1 MSSKEVDERVVE
13 MRFDNAQFEKNV
25 QTSMSTLDKL
35 KAKLNFNGVSKG
47 LEDVGNATKKL
58 EFSGVTSGIEAVQA
72 KLSAMEVIGVTALAN
87 ITNSA
92 VNAGKRIA
100 SAITIDPVRDGF
112 NEYETQ
118 MNAVQTILA
127 NTQKEGTNVKQVNAA
142 LDQLNTYADK
152 TIYNFTEMTRNIGT
166 FTAAGVKLDT
176 SVSAIQGI
184 ANLAAV
190 SGSTS
195 QQASTAMYQLSQ
207 ALASGTVKLMDWNSV
222 VNAGMGG
229 QVFQDALIRTSE
241 KLGTGA
247 QAYIDAAGSF
257 RESLSKGW
265 LTTDVLTETLDMF
278 STAADTE
285 EEYAAAIQKFVDEG
299 YSEEQAID
307 MANMAKTAGEAATKV
322 KTFTQLIGTLKE
334 ALGSGWTTTWRLII
348 GDFEEAKEL
357 WTDVSDVLS
366 KLINNASEARNKLV
380 EGVMSFNPF
389 TNMLNKLENSDVGKT
404 VKQINNLTNS
414 LEYYQKV
421 VTDVWRGDYKN
432 SDTGRYEL
440 LDETGYNHQVIQD
453 LVNKGY
459 EYELTVE
466 DVQEAEAK
474 FADSLGDSTEEIQNE
489 SKQLSKL
496 SDEQLRHAGLTN
508 DEISMYRDLEKQSEK
523 TGKSIEELI
532 SDMSA
537 KDGRTLLWD
546 GLGNIGETLII
557 TFTAIKDA
565 FSEIF
570 PAPSVAKIYGVIDGF
585 NALTEKMKEFSST
598 HAYDV
603 EQTFKGLF
611 AVIDIVRM
619 VLSSGLTVAFK
630 ALKGILSAFD
640 IDIIEFTGYI
650 GEALV
655 NLRNWLKNN
664 DYIER
669 SFKKVGEGLKVVID
683 GFKKLIDL
691 LKESPRIQKF
701 VDIIKDI
708 DLKEAGGFVV
718 EGLKKGLSSGLTI
731 IPDMLKDIG
740 LKLLSAFEKVLRIAS
755 PSKEMEADGEFV
767 VAGLVK
773 GIENTASTVWDAI
786 KDIGTKIITKF
797 KEIKVG
803 EALTKVISVGA
814 GVGMLAITKNLVDTF
829 KNITAP
835 MASVG
840 EFIETLDKSV
850 KKTAKAIGKNLKA
863 SAFEKKTEGV
873 RNLAL
878 ALLALSAAVFIMS
891 KIDTKKLWSTVGA
904 IGVLAVI
911 LVGLAVAIS
920 KLTDSA
926 VELDGN
932 SKTLKL
938 SGLKTTLI
946 SIGVA
951 LALMAATVKIMGSL
965 NPDAYMQGLL
975 GLVALMGVMMLLI
988 VSMSLLVSDNNSKS
1002 IQQAGKAMK
1011 KIATA
1016 MILMVAGIAI
1026 LGNMKPEKYAQ
1037 GLDGF
1042 NTITAALLATIIGL
1056 VALTYIATDK
1066 DISQVGNLMLKI
1078 SASMLLM
1085 AVMLKMLKSI
1095 EPAEMIK
1102 GALIVGAA
1110 IGLVAVL
1117 VALSHLGK
1125 KNGKDISQVGNLMLK
1140 ISASMLLMA
1149 VMLKMLK
1156 SVDYAEI
1163 GKGAL
1168 ILAGV
1173 AVLIAGLVALTHK
1186 ASDKQ
1191 IKGIGKMLLAVS
1203 LCFAVMAG
1211 VCLVLGLLPVDKI
1224 VQGLAAV
1231 AAFTILIEG
1240 LIAVAAIAGKVDE
1253 NASKTLMSAAIAIG
1267 VMAAAVAILSILKPE
1282 KIIVATAC
1290 MSVLVGL
1297 FALVEFCASK
1307 VQGAMGSLIAM
1318 AVVIGLLGGLLI
1330 AISCL
1335 PVEKT
1340 MVATAELAI
1349 LMAVMA
1355 GVMFLVSKVPVS
1367 AAITGAAGL
1376 AAFIGIFAA
1385 TLAILGGLSKIPGVS
1400 DIVNSGGEFL
1410 ANIGYALGNFIGSII
1425 GGFGAG
1431 VSSGLPEIGT
1441 NLALFMENAQPFF
1454 DGITGID
1461 AVSMI
1466 ANIGS
1471 LTAAILLLT
1480 AADFISGMATFM
1492 KGKNSFSQLGKELSA
1507 FIVSAQPF
1515 IDGAKSLTGEMMEG
1529 VKALSETLLMLTAAD
1544 LIDGISSWLTGGTS
1558 LSDFAEQLK
1567 PFGEAMVEFSD
1578 VVAGKIDIDAVNSA
1592 ANAGKIMAEMEKSVT
1607 KTGGVVQWF
1616 TGEHDMGKFSTQLV
1630 QFGRAIVRFSDTV
1643 SVGVNEEA
1651 ITAAANAGKIMAE
1664 MQKDITPSGGVVE
1677 WFTGEKDMGK
1687 FSTQLTQFGNA
1698 IVNFSSKV
1706 AGKIDEGAVTA
1717 AANAGAI
1724 IADMQK
1730 NIAPSGGVVQWFTGD
1745 KDMSAFSK
1753 QLVQFGEAI
1762 VKYSDKVTN
1771 VDATGVE
1778 KSLTFSRAL
1787 LGVINSS
1794 LSINENGIT
1803 KFGKTADIGT
1813 TIQAYAEKIA
1823 SVNLTSVTTSISA
1836 AKQLRDFVQSL
1847 NNFDIS
1853 GIATFDEAVKEFS
1866 KVNMSSIKNVLDG
1879 YSSEFNDLGKKFL
1892 TSLVEGYSSKEE
1904 SFLAAVDS
1912 SLQRAIETINSYYQS
1927 INSSGAYLV
1936 SGFVSGINVNTFRVE
1951 ASARTMAK
1959 AAYDAA
1965 KRELDINSPSRVMEK
1980 LASYVPA
1987 GFAKG
1992 INNNLGLVNMS
2003 SSDMANTVIDG
2014 VGNAIS
2020 KISELING
2028 DMNMQPT
2035 IRPVVDLSDVQ
2046 TGVGAIA
2053 AMMPIGGTIGISG
2066 GFNTVATMMNRNRQ
2080 NGNNDEVISAIN
2092 KLDKSLNGLSK
2103 PTYNVGGITYDDGSA
2118 VSDAVQELIRAARID
2133 RRS

>member
-1 MSSKEVDERVVE
+1 

-47 LEDVGNATKKL
+47 LEDIGNATKKL
-58 EFSGVTSGIEAVQA
+58 EFSGVASGIEAVQA

-166 FTAAGVKLDT
+166 FTAAGVKLNA

-247 QAYIDAAGSF
+247 KAYIDAAGSF

-285 EEYAAAIQKFVDEG
+285 EEYAAAIQKFVNEG
-299 YSEEQAID
+299 YSEEQAVD

-322 KTFTQLIGTLKE
+322 KTFTQLINTLKE

-357 WTDVSDVLS
+357 WTEVSDVLS

-389 TNMLNKLENSDVGKT
+389 TNMLNKLENSDIGKT

-414 LEYYQKV
+414 LEYYQKA
-421 VTDVWRGDYKN
+421 VTDVWKGDYKN

-440 LDETGYNHQVIQD
+440 LDEAGYNHQVIQD

-466 DVQEAEAK
+466 DVQGAEAK

-489 SKQLSKL
+489 SKRLSKL
-496 SDEQLRHAGLTN
+496 SDEQLRHAGLTD

-532 SDMSA
+532 NDMSA

-664 DYIER
+664 DYIEK

-683 GFKKLIDL
+683 GFKKLKDL

-840 EFIETLDKSV
+840 EFIETLDESV

-965 NPDAYMQGLL
+965 NPDAHMQGLM

-1016 MILMVAGIAI
+1016 ILLMVAGIAI
-1026 LGNMKPEKYAQ
+1026 LGNMRPEKYAQ

-1042 NTITAALLATIIGL
+1042 NTITAALLATVIGL
-1056 VALTYIATDK
+1056 VALTYIATD
-1066 DISQVGNLMLKI
+1066 
-1078 SASMLLM
+1078 
-1085 AVMLKMLKSI
+1085 
-1095 EPAEMIK
+1095 
-1102 GALIVGAA
+1102 
-1110 IGLVAVL
+1110 
-1117 VALSHLGK
+1117 
-1125 KNGKDISQVGNLMLK
+1125 KDISQVGNLMLK

-2014 VGNAIS
+2014 VSNAIS

-2028 DMNMQPT
+2028 DMDMQPT

-2053 AMMPIGGTIGISG
+2053 AMMPTGGTIGISG

>member
-496 SDEQLRHAGLTN
+496 SDEQLRHAGLTD

-655 NLRNWLKNN
+655 NLCNWLKNN

>member
-496 SDEQLRHAGLTN
+496 SDEQLRHAGLTD

-532 SDMSA
+532 SDMRA

-840 EFIETLDKSV
+840 EFIETLDESV

-965 NPDAYMQGLL
+965 NPDAHMQGLM

-1016 MILMVAGIAI
+1016 ILLMVAGIAI
-1026 LGNMKPEKYAQ
+1026 LGNMRPEKYAQ

-1042 NTITAALLATIIGL
+1042 NTITAALLATVIGL
-1056 VALTYIATDK
+1056 VALTYIATD
-1066 DISQVGNLMLKI
+1066 
-1078 SASMLLM
+1078 
-1085 AVMLKMLKSI
+1085 
-1095 EPAEMIK
+1095 
-1102 GALIVGAA
+1102 
-1110 IGLVAVL
+1110 
-1117 VALSHLGK
+1117 
-1125 KNGKDISQVGNLMLK
+1125 KDISQVGNLMLK

-1290 MSVLVGL
+1290 MSVLVRL

-1771 VDATGVE
+1771 VDAIGVE

-2014 VGNAIS
+2014 VSNAIS

-2028 DMNMQPT
+2028 DMDMQPT

-2053 AMMPIGGTIGISG
+2053 AMMPTGGTIGISG

>member
-58 EFSGVTSGIEAVQA
+58 EFSGVASGIEAVQA
-72 KLSAMEVIGVTALAN
+72 KFSAMEVIGVTALAN

-166 FTAAGVKLDT
+166 FTAAGVKLDA

-322 KTFTQLIGTLKE
+322 KTFTQLIDTLKE

-357 WTDVSDVLS
+357 WTNVSDVLS

-404 VKQINNLTNS
+404 VKQINNLANS

-466 DVQEAEAK
+466 DVQESEAK

-489 SKQLSKL
+489 SKQLAKL
-496 SDEQLRHAGLTN
+496 SDEQLRNAGLTD

-532 SDMSA
+532 NDMSA

-664 DYIER
+664 DYIEK

-683 GFKKLIDL
+683 GIKKLLDYL
-691 LKESPRIQKF
+691 GESPKIQKF
-701 VDIIKDI
+701 IDTIKNI
-708 DLKEAGGFVV
+708 DLSEAGEFIIA
-718 EGLKKGLSSGLTI
+718 GLKKGLSIGLSI
-731 IPDMLKDIG
+731 IPDTMKEIAD
-740 LKLLSAFEKVLRIAS
+740 KLLSKFREVLGIHS
-755 PSKEMEADGEFV
+755 PSKETEADGEYLV
-767 VAGLVK
+767 EGLIN
-773 GIENTASTVWDAI
+773 GIKNSSSKVWDTI
-786 KDIGTKIITKF
+786 KTFGSDILGKF
-797 KEIKVG
+797 KEIKLG
-803 EALTKVISVGA
+803 DSISKIVSAGA
-814 GVGMLAITKNLVDTF
+814 GVGMLLVANKLAEAADRLTSPLAVMESISDAIEG
-829 KNITAP
+829 
-835 MASVG
+835 VG
-840 EFIETLDKSV
+840 
-850 KKTAKAIGKNLKA
+850 KAMKKNLKA
-863 SAFEKKTEGV
+863 SALEKKTKAIQNV
-873 RNLAL
+873 AL
-878 ALLALSAAVFIMS
+878 AALMLAGAVLIFS
-891 KIDTKKLWSTVGA
+891 KVDPDRLWQSVGA
-904 IGVLAVI
+904 MIVLSVA
-911 LVGLAVAIS
+911 LAGIAIAMDKFS
-920 KLTDSA
+920 KSA
-926 VELDGN
+926 VEFDGESKSFKLD
-932 SKTLKL
+932 
-938 SGLKTTLI
+938 GLKTAMLNLGI
-946 SIGVA
+946 A
-951 LALMAATVKIMGSL
+951 LLLMAATVKILGSMDSDKYTQGMLGITALVGAMILVMAAMGTVVKS
-965 NPDAYMQGLL
+965 DQGKALKQANKIFKQMAITMLL
-975 GLVALMGVMMLLI
+975 MVASVSVLGSMNTDKYFQGMCGIVAIAGIYILLIVALMKVTKIGKEEQIAKLSGLLIAISSAMLLMCVVAKI
-988 VSMSLLVSDNNSKS
+988 VGNMTINEIAGGVGMMVVFIIFIKYLVRATITCKEQQIAKLSGLL
-1002 IQQAGKAMK
+1002 
-1011 KIATA
+1011 
-1016 MILMVAGIAI
+1016 IAI
-1026 LGNMKPEKYAQ
+1026 S
-1037 GLDGF
+1037 
-1042 NTITAALLATIIGL
+1042 
-1056 VALTYIATDK
+1056 V
-1066 DISQVGNLMLKI
+1066 
-1078 SASMLLM
+1078 SMLLM
-1085 AVMLKMLKSI
+1085 CQVAK
-1095 EPAEMIK
+1095 
-1102 GALIVGAA
+1102 IVGNMTTNEIVGGIA
-1110 IGLVAVL
+1110 I
-1117 VALSHLGK
+1117 
-1125 KNGKDISQVGNLMLK
+1125 
-1140 ISASMLLMA
+1140 MA
-1149 VMLKMLK
+1149 VFIIFIDLLVK
-1156 SVDYAEI
+1156 AT
-1163 GKGAL
+1163 L
-1168 ILAGV
+1168 ICKEQQIAKLSGL
-1173 AVLIAGLVALTHK
+1173 LIA
-1186 ASDKQ
+1186 
-1191 IKGIGKMLLAVS
+1191 IS
-1203 LCFAVMAG
+1203 LSMAIMAG
-1211 VCLVLGLLPVDKI
+1211 VCLVLGLLQPGKLK
-1224 VQGLAAV
+1224 QG
-1231 AAFTILIEG
+1231 
-1240 LIAVAAIAGKVDE
+1240 VAAIVVFGVVIGALIKVVASAKKIDK
-1253 NASKTLMSAAIAIG
+1253 NASGAILAIAVTIA
-1267 VMAAAVAILSILKPE
+1267 VMAAAVTVLSLLKPE
-1282 KIIVATAC
+1282 KIAGATVC
-1290 MSVLVGL
+1290 LGILMGL
-1297 FALVEFCASK
+1297 FALVERNASYIK
-1307 VQGAMGSLIAM
+1307 KATGSLIVM
-1318 AVVIGLLGGLLI
+1318 AVIIGLLGGLLI
-1330 AISCL
+1330 GISFIPTERALVAAGAISLVLLSLSGAMYLISKAGNISIKAVAALAMMAAVVLSLAALIQVLTSFNVDASLMGSLLLLAGCLISIGAAVMVMNNCVAGAAALVVVALALSVFL
-1335 PVEKT
+1335 PVLQQLGSMSLGEIG
-1340 MVATAELAI
+1340 VALLA
-1349 LMAVMA
+1349 LAGSLAVL
-1355 GVMFLVSKVPVS
+1355 GL
-1367 AAITGAAGL
+1367 AGL
-1376 AAFIGIFAA
+1376 LLGPVVAPMIGIAGAIALLGVGCLGAGAGLQMFAQGLTTLVMLGPVAIQAFTATIQAFI
-1385 TLAILGGLSKIPGVS
+1385 TLIPTIITT
-1400 DIVNSGGEFL
+1400 IVTSLVTTFTTCIPMIVEG
-1410 ANIGYALGNFIGSII
+1410 ALLLITSLLTSI
-1425 GGFGAG
+1425 AEH
-1431 VSSGLPEIGT
+1431 LPEI
-1441 NLALFMENAQPFF
+1441 LAAGISIIMTLLTGIRDNIGQITEIVIDIIINFAEAIANKLPDIIQCGVDVFF
-1454 DGITGID
+1454 AFLDGFSDAIANNGERLRESLKKLVDSIITGIKGFLGIHSPSTEFEEIGEFSIAGLIKGFGNKVGD
-1461 AVSMI
+1461 AVEAVGKLASKLV
-1466 ANIGS
+1466 GKVKEKFS
-1471 LTAAILLLT
+1471 
-1480 AADFISGMATFM
+1480 DM
-1492 KGKNSFSQLGKELSA
+1492 KEKGQQLCQKIKDGFEEKA
-1507 FIVSAQPF
+1507 PKIVSCVGDTMKKAGKKIQEAKNDF
-1515 IDGAKSLTGEMMEG
+1515 KTWGKDAMEGLRNGMESAKDKIKSTVGGIATDIGAKFKDVLGIHSPSRVFKQYG
-1529 VKALSETLLMLTAAD
+1529 KYID
-1544 LIDGISSWLTGGTS
+1544 LGLVNGI
-1558 LSDFAEQLK
+1558 
-1567 PFGEAMVEFSD
+1567 
-1578 VVAGKIDIDAVNSA
+1578 
-1592 ANAGKIMAEMEKSVT
+1592 
-1607 KTGGVVQWF
+1607 KT
-1616 TGEHDMGKFSTQLV
+1616 
-1630 QFGRAIVRFSDTV
+1630 
-1643 SVGVNEEA
+1643 
-1651 ITAAANAGKIMAE
+1651 
-1664 MQKDITPSGGVVE
+1664 
-1677 WFTGEKDMGK
+1677 
-1687 FSTQLTQFGNA
+1687 
-1698 IVNFSSKV
+1698 FSSKV
-1706 AGKIDEGAVTA
+1706 YDTAKSVGSDTIDG
-1717 AANAGAI
+1717 
-1724 IADMQK
+1724 
-1730 NIAPSGGVVQWFTGD
+1730 
-1745 KDMSAFSK
+1745 
-1753 QLVQFGEAI
+1753 
-1762 VKYSDKVTN
+1762 
-1771 VDATGVE
+1771 
-1778 KSLTFSRAL
+1778 
-1787 LGVINSS
+1787 
-1794 LSINENGIT
+1794 
-1803 KFGKTADIGT
+1803 
-1813 TIQAYAEKIA
+1813 
-1823 SVNLTSVTTSISA
+1823 
-1836 AKQLRDFVQSL
+1836 
-1847 NNFDIS
+1847 
-1853 GIATFDEAVKEFS
+1853 
-1866 KVNMSSIKNVLDG
+1866 MSS
-1879 YSSEFNDLGKKFL
+1879 
-1892 TSLVEGYSSKEE
+1892 
-1904 SFLAAVDS
+1904 
-1912 SLQRAIETINSYYQS
+1912 
-1927 INSSGAYLV
+1927 
-1936 SGFVSGINVNTFRVE
+1936 
-1951 ASARTMAK
+1951 
-1959 AAYDAA
+1959 
-1965 KRELDINSPSRVMEK
+1965 
-1980 LASYVPA
+1980 
-1987 GFAKG
+1987 
-1992 INNNLGLVNMS
+1992 
-2003 SSDMANTVIDG
+2003 
-2014 VGNAIS
+2014 AIS

-2028 DMNMQPT
+2028 DMDMQPT

-2053 AMMPIGGTIGISG
+2053 AMMPTGGTIGISG

-2092 KLDKSLNGLSK
+2092 KLDKSLNGISK

>member
-58 EFSGVTSGIEAVQA
+58 EFSGVTSGIETVQA

-166 FTAAGVKLDT
+166 FTAAGVKLDA

-285 EEYAAAIQKFVDEG
+285 EEYAAAIQKFVNEG
-299 YSEEQAID
+299 YSEEQAVD

-357 WTDVSDVLS
+357 WTNVSDVLS

-404 VKQINNLTNS
+404 VKQINNLANS

-440 LDETGYNHQVIQD
+440 LDEAGYNHQVIQD

-466 DVQEAEAK
+466 DVQESEAK

-489 SKQLSKL
+489 SKQLAKL
-496 SDEQLRHAGLTN
+496 SDEQLRHAGLTD

-664 DYIER
+664 DYIEK

-683 GFKKLIDL
+683 GIKKLLDYL
-691 LKESPRIQKF
+691 DESPKIQKF
-701 VDIIKDI
+701 IDTIKNI
-708 DLKEAGGFVV
+708 DLSEAGEFIIS
-718 EGLKKGLSSGLTI
+718 GLKKGLSIGLSI
-731 IPDMLKDIG
+731 IPDTMKEIAD
-740 LKLLSAFEKVLRIAS
+740 KLLSKFREVLGIHS
-755 PSKEMEADGEFV
+755 PSKETEADGEYLV
-767 VAGLVK
+767 EGLIN
-773 GIENTASTVWDAI
+773 GIKNSSSKVWDTI
-786 KDIGTKIITKF
+786 KTFGSDILEKF
-797 KEIKVG
+797 KELKLG
-803 EALTKVISVGA
+803 DSISKIVSAGA
-814 GVGMLAITKNLVDTF
+814 GVGMLLVANKLAEAADRLTSPLAVMESISDAIEG
-829 KNITAP
+829 
-835 MASVG
+835 VG
-840 EFIETLDKSV
+840 
-850 KKTAKAIGKNLKA
+850 KAMKKNLKA
-863 SAFEKKTEGV
+863 SALEKKTKAIQNV
-873 RNLAL
+873 AL
-878 ALLALSAAVFIMS
+878 AALMLAGAVLIFS
-891 KIDTKKLWSTVGA
+891 KVDPDRLWQSVGA
-904 IGVLAVI
+904 MIVLSVA
-911 LVGLAVAIS
+911 LAGIAIAMDKFS
-920 KLTDSA
+920 KSA
-926 VELDGN
+926 VEFDGESKSFKLD
-932 SKTLKL
+932 
-938 SGLKTTLI
+938 GLKTAMLNLGI
-946 SIGVA
+946 A
-951 LALMAATVKIMGSL
+951 LLLMAATVKILGSMDTDKYTQGMLGITALVGAMILVMAAMGTVVKS
-965 NPDAYMQGLL
+965 DQGKALKQANKIFKQMAITMLL
-975 GLVALMGVMMLLI
+975 MVASVSVLGSMNTDKYFQGMSGIVAIAGIYTLLIVALMKVTKIGKKQQIAKLSGLLIAISSAMLLMCVVAKI
-988 VSMSLLVSDNNSKS
+988 VGNMTINEIAGGVGMMVVFIIFIKYLVRATITCKEQQIAKLSGLL
-1002 IQQAGKAMK
+1002 
-1011 KIATA
+1011 
-1016 MILMVAGIAI
+1016 IAI
-1026 LGNMKPEKYAQ
+1026 S
-1037 GLDGF
+1037 
-1042 NTITAALLATIIGL
+1042 
-1056 VALTYIATDK
+1056 V
-1066 DISQVGNLMLKI
+1066 
-1078 SASMLLM
+1078 SMLLM
-1085 AVMLKMLKSI
+1085 CQVAK
-1095 EPAEMIK
+1095 
-1102 GALIVGAA
+1102 IVGNMTTNEIVGGIA
-1110 IGLVAVL
+1110 I
-1117 VALSHLGK
+1117 
-1125 KNGKDISQVGNLMLK
+1125 
-1140 ISASMLLMA
+1140 MA
-1149 VMLKMLK
+1149 VFIIFINLLVK
-1156 SVDYAEI
+1156 AT
-1163 GKGAL
+1163 L
-1168 ILAGV
+1168 ICKEQQIAKLSGL
-1173 AVLIAGLVALTHK
+1173 LIA
-1186 ASDKQ
+1186 
-1191 IKGIGKMLLAVS
+1191 IS
-1203 LCFAVMAG
+1203 LCMAIMAG
-1211 VCLVLGLLPVDKI
+1211 VCLVLGLLQPDKLK
-1224 VQGLAAV
+1224 QG
-1231 AAFTILIEG
+1231 
-1240 LIAVAAIAGKVDE
+1240 VAAIVVFGVVIGALIKVVASAKKIDK
-1253 NASKTLMSAAIAIG
+1253 NASGAILAIAVTIA
-1267 VMAAAVAILSILKPE
+1267 VMAAAVTVLSLLKPE
-1282 KIIVATAC
+1282 KIAGATVC
-1290 MSVLVGL
+1290 LGILMGL
-1297 FALVEFCASK
+1297 FALIERNASYIK
-1307 VQGAMGSLIAM
+1307 KATGSLIVM
-1318 AVVIGLLGGLLI
+1318 AVIIGLLGGLLI
-1330 AISCL
+1330 GISFIPTERALVAAGAISLVLLSLSGAMYLIGKAGNISIKAVAALAMMAVVVLSLAALIQVLTSFNVDASLMGSLLLLAGCLISIGAAVMVMNNCVAGAAALVVVALALSVFL
-1335 PVEKT
+1335 PVLQQLGSMSLGEIG
-1340 MVATAELAI
+1340 VAI
-1349 LMAVMA
+1349 LALAGSLAVL
-1355 GVMFLVSKVPVS
+1355 GL
-1367 AAITGAAGL
+1367 AGL
-1376 AAFIGIFAA
+1376 LLGPVVAPMIGIAGAIALLGVGCLGAGAGLQMFAQGLTTLVMLGPVAIQAFTATIQAFI
-1385 TLAILGGLSKIPGVS
+1385 TLIPTIITT
-1400 DIVNSGGEFL
+1400 IVTSLVTTFTTCIPMIVEG
-1410 ANIGYALGNFIGSII
+1410 ALLLITSLLTSI
-1425 GGFGAG
+1425 AEH
-1431 VSSGLPEIGT
+1431 LPEI
-1441 NLALFMENAQPFF
+1441 LAAGISIIMTLLTGIRDNIGQITEIVIDIIINFAEAIANKLPDIIQCGVDVFF
-1454 DGITGID
+1454 AFLDGFSDAIANNGERLRESLKKLVDSIITGIKGFLGIHSPSTEFEEIGEFSIAGLIKGFGNKVGD
-1461 AVSMI
+1461 AVEAVGKLASKLV
-1466 ANIGS
+1466 GKVKEKFS
-1471 LTAAILLLT
+1471 
-1480 AADFISGMATFM
+1480 DM
-1492 KGKNSFSQLGKELSA
+1492 KEKGQQLCQKIKDGFEEKA
-1507 FIVSAQPF
+1507 PKIVSCVGDTMKKAGKKIQEAKNDF
-1515 IDGAKSLTGEMMEG
+1515 KTWGKDAMEGLRNGMESAKDKIKSTVGGIATDIGAKFKDVLGIHSPSRVFKQYG
-1529 VKALSETLLMLTAAD
+1529 KYID
-1544 LIDGISSWLTGGTS
+1544 LGLVNGI
-1558 LSDFAEQLK
+1558 
-1567 PFGEAMVEFSD
+1567 
-1578 VVAGKIDIDAVNSA
+1578 
-1592 ANAGKIMAEMEKSVT
+1592 
-1607 KTGGVVQWF
+1607 KT
-1616 TGEHDMGKFSTQLV
+1616 
-1630 QFGRAIVRFSDTV
+1630 
-1643 SVGVNEEA
+1643 
-1651 ITAAANAGKIMAE
+1651 
-1664 MQKDITPSGGVVE
+1664 
-1677 WFTGEKDMGK
+1677 
-1687 FSTQLTQFGNA
+1687 
-1698 IVNFSSKV
+1698 FSSKV
-1706 AGKIDEGAVTA
+1706 YDTAKSVGSDTIDG
-1717 AANAGAI
+1717 
-1724 IADMQK
+1724 
-1730 NIAPSGGVVQWFTGD
+1730 
-1745 KDMSAFSK
+1745 
-1753 QLVQFGEAI
+1753 
-1762 VKYSDKVTN
+1762 
-1771 VDATGVE
+1771 
-1778 KSLTFSRAL
+1778 
-1787 LGVINSS
+1787 
-1794 LSINENGIT
+1794 
-1803 KFGKTADIGT
+1803 
-1813 TIQAYAEKIA
+1813 
-1823 SVNLTSVTTSISA
+1823 
-1836 AKQLRDFVQSL
+1836 
-1847 NNFDIS
+1847 
-1853 GIATFDEAVKEFS
+1853 
-1866 KVNMSSIKNVLDG
+1866 MSS
-1879 YSSEFNDLGKKFL
+1879 
-1892 TSLVEGYSSKEE
+1892 
-1904 SFLAAVDS
+1904 
-1912 SLQRAIETINSYYQS
+1912 
-1927 INSSGAYLV
+1927 
-1936 SGFVSGINVNTFRVE
+1936 
-1951 ASARTMAK
+1951 
-1959 AAYDAA
+1959 
-1965 KRELDINSPSRVMEK
+1965 
-1980 LASYVPA
+1980 
-1987 GFAKG
+1987 
-1992 INNNLGLVNMS
+1992 
-2003 SSDMANTVIDG
+2003 
-2014 VGNAIS
+2014 AIS

-2053 AMMPIGGTIGISG
+2053 AMMPTGGTIGISG

>member
-496 SDEQLRHAGLTN
+496 SDEQLRHAGLTD

-1231 AAFTILIEG
+1231 AAFIILIEG

-1803 KFGKTADIGT
+1803 KFGKTADIST

>member
-496 SDEQLRHAGLTN
+496 SDEQLRHAGLTD

-1544 LIDGISSWLTGGTS
+1544 LIDGISSWLTGGIS

>member
-13 MRFDNAQFEKNV
+13 MRFDNALFEKNV

-58 EFSGVTSGIEAVQA
+58 EFSGVASGIEAVQA

-166 FTAAGVKLDT
+166 FTAAGVKLDA

-299 YSEEQAID
+299 YSEEQAVD

-322 KTFTQLIGTLKE
+322 KTFTQLIDTLKE

-357 WTDVSDVLS
+357 WTNVSDVLS

-404 VKQINNLTNS
+404 VKQINNLANS

-440 LDETGYNHQVIQD
+440 LDEAGYNHQVIQD

-466 DVQEAEAK
+466 DVQEAETK

-489 SKQLSKL
+489 SKQLAKL
-496 SDEQLRHAGLTN
+496 SDEQLRNAGLTD

-532 SDMSA
+532 NDMSA

-664 DYIER
+664 DCIEK

-708 DLKEAGGFVV
+708 DLKEAGGFVI

-786 KDIGTKIITKF
+786 KDIGAKIITKF

-840 EFIETLDKSV
+840 EFIETLDESV
-850 KKTAKAIGKNLKA
+850 KKTAKAICKNLKA

-965 NPDAYMQGLL
+965 NPDAYMQGLM

-1016 MILMVAGIAI
+1016 ILLMVAGIAI
-1026 LGNMKPEKYAQ
+1026 LGNMRPEKYAQ

-1042 NTITAALLATIIGL
+1042 NTITAALLATVIGL

-1085 AVMLKMLKSI
+1085 AVMLKMLKSVDY
-1095 EPAEMIK
+1095 AEIGK

-1110 IGLVAVL
+1110 IGLVVVL

-1355 GVMFLVSKVPVS
+1355 GVMFLVSKVPVG

-1454 DGITGID
+1454 DGITSID

-2014 VGNAIS
+2014 VSNAIS

-2028 DMNMQPT
+2028 DMDMQPT

-2053 AMMPIGGTIGISG
+2053 AMMPTGGTIGISG

>member
-47 LEDVGNATKKL
+47 LEDIGNATKKL
-58 EFSGVTSGIEAVQA
+58 EFSGVASGIEAVQA

-166 FTAAGVKLDT
+166 FTAAGVKLNA

-247 QAYIDAAGSF
+247 KAYIDAAGSF

-285 EEYAAAIQKFVDEG
+285 EEYAAAIQKFVNEG
-299 YSEEQAID
+299 YSEEQAVD

-322 KTFTQLIGTLKE
+322 KTFTQLINTLKE

-357 WTDVSDVLS
+357 WTKVSDVLS

-389 TNMLNKLENSDVGKT
+389 TNMLNKLENSDIGKT

-414 LEYYQKV
+414 LEYYQKA
-421 VTDVWRGDYKN
+421 VTDVWKGDYKN

-440 LDETGYNHQVIQD
+440 LDEAGYNHQVIQD

-466 DVQEAEAK
+466 DVQGAEAK

-489 SKQLSKL
+489 SKRLSKL
-496 SDEQLRHAGLTN
+496 SDEQLRHAGLTD

-532 SDMSA
+532 NDMSA

-664 DYIER
+664 DYIEK

-683 GFKKLIDL
+683 GFKKLKDL

-840 EFIETLDKSV
+840 EFIETLDESV

-965 NPDAYMQGLL
+965 NPDAHMQGLM

-1016 MILMVAGIAI
+1016 ILLMVAGIAI
-1026 LGNMKPEKYAQ
+1026 LGNMRPEKYAQ

-1042 NTITAALLATIIGL
+1042 NTITAALLATVIGL
-1056 VALTYIATDK
+1056 VALTYIATD
-1066 DISQVGNLMLKI
+1066 
-1078 SASMLLM
+1078 
-1085 AVMLKMLKSI
+1085 
-1095 EPAEMIK
+1095 
-1102 GALIVGAA
+1102 
-1110 IGLVAVL
+1110 
-1117 VALSHLGK
+1117 
-1125 KNGKDISQVGNLMLK
+1125 KDISQVGNLMLK

-1290 MSVLVGL
+1290 MSVLVRL

-2014 VGNAIS
+2014 VSNAIS

-2028 DMNMQPT
+2028 DMDMQPT

-2053 AMMPIGGTIGISG
+2053 AMMPTGGTIGISG

>member
-496 SDEQLRHAGLTN
+496 SDEQLRHAGLTD

-664 DYIER
+664 DYIEK

-683 GFKKLIDL
+683 GIKKLLDYL
-691 LKESPRIQKF
+691 GESPKIQKF
-701 VDIIKDI
+701 IDTIKNI
-708 DLKEAGGFVV
+708 DLSEAGEFIIA
-718 EGLKKGLSSGLTI
+718 GLKKGLSIGLSI
-731 IPDMLKDIG
+731 IPDTMKEIAD
-740 LKLLSAFEKVLRIAS
+740 KLLSKFREVLGIHS
-755 PSKEMEADGEFV
+755 PSKETEADGEYLV
-767 VAGLVK
+767 EGLIN
-773 GIENTASTVWDAI
+773 GIKNSSSKVWDTI
-786 KDIGTKIITKF
+786 KTFGSDILGKF
-797 KEIKVG
+797 KEIKLG
-803 EALTKVISVGA
+803 DSISKIVSAGA
-814 GVGMLAITKNLVDTF
+814 GVGMLLVANKLAEAADRLTSPLAVMESISDAIEG
-829 KNITAP
+829 
-835 MASVG
+835 VG
-840 EFIETLDKSV
+840 
-850 KKTAKAIGKNLKA
+850 KAMKKNLKA
-863 SAFEKKTEGV
+863 SALEKKTKAIQNV
-873 RNLAL
+873 AL
-878 ALLALSAAVFIMS
+878 AALMLAGAVLIFS
-891 KIDTKKLWSTVGA
+891 KVDPDRLWQSVGA
-904 IGVLAVI
+904 MIVLSVA
-911 LVGLAVAIS
+911 LAGIAIAMDKFS
-920 KLTDSA
+920 KSA
-926 VELDGN
+926 VEFDGESKSFKLD
-932 SKTLKL
+932 
-938 SGLKTTLI
+938 GLKTAMLNLGI
-946 SIGVA
+946 A
-951 LALMAATVKIMGSL
+951 LLLMAATVKILGSMDSDKYTQGILGITALVGAMILVMAAMGTVVKS
-965 NPDAYMQGLL
+965 DQGKALKQANKIFKQMAITMLL
-975 GLVALMGVMMLLI
+975 MVASVSVLGSMNTDKYFQGMCGIVAIAGIYILLIVALMKVTKIGKEQQIAKLSGLLIAISSAMLLMCVVAKI
-988 VSMSLLVSDNNSKS
+988 VGNMTINEIAGGVGMMVVFIIFINYLVKATLICKEQQIAKLSGLL
-1002 IQQAGKAMK
+1002 
-1011 KIATA
+1011 
-1016 MILMVAGIAI
+1016 IAI
-1026 LGNMKPEKYAQ
+1026 S
-1037 GLDGF
+1037 
-1042 NTITAALLATIIGL
+1042 
-1056 VALTYIATDK
+1056 V
-1066 DISQVGNLMLKI
+1066 
-1078 SASMLLM
+1078 SMLLM
-1085 AVMLKMLKSI
+1085 CQVAK
-1095 EPAEMIK
+1095 
-1102 GALIVGAA
+1102 IVGNMTTNE
-1110 IGLVAVL
+1110 I
-1117 VALSHLGK
+1117 
-1125 KNGKDISQVGNLMLK
+1125 VGGIAM
-1140 ISASMLLMA
+1140 MA
-1149 VMLKMLK
+1149 VFIIFIDLLVK
-1156 SVDYAEI
+1156 AT
-1163 GKGAL
+1163 L
-1168 ILAGV
+1168 ICKEQQIAKLSGL
-1173 AVLIAGLVALTHK
+1173 LIA
-1186 ASDKQ
+1186 
-1191 IKGIGKMLLAVS
+1191 IS
-1203 LCFAVMAG
+1203 LCMAVMAG
-1211 VCLVLGLLPVDKI
+1211 VCLVLGLLQPDKLK
-1224 VQGLAAV
+1224 QG
-1231 AAFTILIEG
+1231 
-1240 LIAVAAIAGKVDE
+1240 VAAIVVFGVVIGALIKVVASAKKIDKNAGG
-1253 NASKTLMSAAIAIG
+1253 AILAIAVTIA
-1267 VMAAAVAILSILKPE
+1267 VMAAAVTVLSLLKPE
-1282 KIIVATAC
+1282 KIAGATVC
-1290 MSVLVGL
+1290 LGILMGL
-1297 FALVEFCASK
+1297 FALIERNASYIK
-1307 VQGAMGSLIAM
+1307 KATGSLIVM
-1318 AVVIGLLGGLLI
+1318 AVIIGLLGGLLI
-1330 AISCL
+1330 GISFIPTERALVAAGAISLVLLSLSGAMYLISKAGNISIKAVAALAMMAAVVLSLAALIQVLTSFNVDASLMGSLLLLAGCLISIGAAVMVMNNCVAGAAALVVVALALSVFL
-1335 PVEKT
+1335 PVLQQLGSMSLGEIG
-1340 MVATAELAI
+1340 VALLA
-1349 LMAVMA
+1349 LAGSLAVL
-1355 GVMFLVSKVPVS
+1355 GL
-1367 AAITGAAGL
+1367 AGL
-1376 AAFIGIFAA
+1376 LLGPVVAPMIGIAGAIALLGVGCLGAGAGLQMFAQGLTTLVMLGPVAIQAFTATIQAFI
-1385 TLAILGGLSKIPGVS
+1385 TLIPTIITT
-1400 DIVNSGGEFL
+1400 IVTSLVTTFTTCIPMIVEG
-1410 ANIGYALGNFIGSII
+1410 ALLLITSLLTSI
-1425 GGFGAG
+1425 AEH
-1431 VSSGLPEIGT
+1431 LPEI
-1441 NLALFMENAQPFF
+1441 LAAGISIIMTLLTGIRDNIGQITEIVIDIIINFAEAIANKLPDIIQCGVDVFF
-1454 DGITGID
+1454 AFLDGFSDAIANNGERLRESLKKLVDSIITGIKGFLGIHSPSTEFEEIGEFSIAGLIKGFGNKVGD
-1461 AVSMI
+1461 AVEAVGKLASKLV
-1466 ANIGS
+1466 GKVKEKFS
-1471 LTAAILLLT
+1471 
-1480 AADFISGMATFM
+1480 DM
-1492 KGKNSFSQLGKELSA
+1492 KEKGQQLCQKIKDGFEEKA
-1507 FIVSAQPF
+1507 PKIVSCVGDTMKKAGKKIQEAKNDF
-1515 IDGAKSLTGEMMEG
+1515 KTWGKDAMEGLRNGMESAKDKIKSTVGGIATDIGAKFKDVLGIHSPSRVFKQYG
-1529 VKALSETLLMLTAAD
+1529 KYID
-1544 LIDGISSWLTGGTS
+1544 LGLVNGI
-1558 LSDFAEQLK
+1558 
-1567 PFGEAMVEFSD
+1567 
-1578 VVAGKIDIDAVNSA
+1578 
-1592 ANAGKIMAEMEKSVT
+1592 
-1607 KTGGVVQWF
+1607 KT
-1616 TGEHDMGKFSTQLV
+1616 
-1630 QFGRAIVRFSDTV
+1630 
-1643 SVGVNEEA
+1643 
-1651 ITAAANAGKIMAE
+1651 
-1664 MQKDITPSGGVVE
+1664 
-1677 WFTGEKDMGK
+1677 
-1687 FSTQLTQFGNA
+1687 
-1698 IVNFSSKV
+1698 FSSKV
-1706 AGKIDEGAVTA
+1706 YDTAKSVGSDTIDG
-1717 AANAGAI
+1717 
-1724 IADMQK
+1724 
-1730 NIAPSGGVVQWFTGD
+1730 
-1745 KDMSAFSK
+1745 
-1753 QLVQFGEAI
+1753 
-1762 VKYSDKVTN
+1762 
-1771 VDATGVE
+1771 
-1778 KSLTFSRAL
+1778 
-1787 LGVINSS
+1787 
-1794 LSINENGIT
+1794 
-1803 KFGKTADIGT
+1803 
-1813 TIQAYAEKIA
+1813 
-1823 SVNLTSVTTSISA
+1823 
-1836 AKQLRDFVQSL
+1836 
-1847 NNFDIS
+1847 
-1853 GIATFDEAVKEFS
+1853 
-1866 KVNMSSIKNVLDG
+1866 MSS
-1879 YSSEFNDLGKKFL
+1879 
-1892 TSLVEGYSSKEE
+1892 
-1904 SFLAAVDS
+1904 
-1912 SLQRAIETINSYYQS
+1912 
-1927 INSSGAYLV
+1927 
-1936 SGFVSGINVNTFRVE
+1936 
-1951 ASARTMAK
+1951 
-1959 AAYDAA
+1959 
-1965 KRELDINSPSRVMEK
+1965 
-1980 LASYVPA
+1980 
-1987 GFAKG
+1987 
-1992 INNNLGLVNMS
+1992 
-2003 SSDMANTVIDG
+2003 
-2014 VGNAIS
+2014 AIS

-2028 DMNMQPT
+2028 DMDMQPT

-2053 AMMPIGGTIGISG
+2053 AMMPTGGTIGISG

-2103 PTYNVGGITYDDGSA
+2103 PIYNVGGITYDDGSA

>member
-58 EFSGVTSGIEAVQA
+58 EFSGVTSGIETVQA

-285 EEYAAAIQKFVDEG
+285 EEYAAAIQKFVNEG
-299 YSEEQAID
+299 YSEGQAVD

-322 KTFTQLIGTLKE
+322 KTFTQLIDTLKE

-357 WTDVSDVLS
+357 WTNVSEVLS

-440 LDETGYNHQVIQD
+440 LDEAGYNHQVIQD

-466 DVQEAEAK
+466 DVQEAETK

-489 SKQLSKL
+489 SKQLAKL
-496 SDEQLRHAGLTN
+496 SDEQLRNAGLTD

-532 SDMSA
+532 NDMSA

-664 DYIER
+664 DYIEK

-701 VDIIKDI
+701 VDIIKEI

-1016 MILMVAGIAI
+1016 ILLMVAGIAI

-1042 NTITAALLATIIGL
+1042 NTIMAALLATIIGL
-1056 VALTYIATDK
+1056 VALTYIATD
-1066 DISQVGNLMLKI
+1066 
-1078 SASMLLM
+1078 
-1085 AVMLKMLKSI
+1085 
-1095 EPAEMIK
+1095 
-1102 GALIVGAA
+1102 
-1110 IGLVAVL
+1110 
-1117 VALSHLGK
+1117 
-1125 KNGKDISQVGNLMLK
+1125 KDISQVGNLMLK

-1307 VQGAMGSLIAM
+1307 VQGVMGSLIAM

-1385 TLAILGGLSKIPGVS
+1385 TLAILGGLSNIPGVS

-1879 YSSEFNDLGKKFL
+1879 YSSEFNALGKKFL

-1951 ASARTMAK
+1951 ASARIMAK

-1992 INNNLGLVNMS
+1992 INNNLGLVNVS

-2014 VGNAIS
+2014 VSNAIS

-2053 AMMPIGGTIGISG
+2053 AMMPTGGTIGISG

>member
-47 LEDVGNATKKL
+47 LEDVGNAAKKL
-58 EFSGVTSGIEAVQA
+58 EFSGVTSGIETVQA

-299 YSEEQAID
+299 YSEEQAVD

-322 KTFTQLIGTLKE
+322 KTFTQLIDTLKE

-357 WTDVSDVLS
+357 WTNVSDVLS

-421 VTDVWRGDYKN
+421 VTDVWRGNYKN

-440 LDETGYNHQVIQD
+440 LDEAGYNHQVIQD

-466 DVQEAEAK
+466 DVQEAETK

-489 SKQLSKL
+489 SKQLVKL
-496 SDEQLRHAGLTN
+496 SDEQLRNAGLTD

-532 SDMSA
+532 NDMSA

-664 DYIER
+664 DCIEK
-669 SFKKVGEGLKVVID
+669 SFKKVGEGLKIVID

-708 DLKEAGGFVV
+708 DLKEAGGFVI

-786 KDIGTKIITKF
+786 KDIGAKIITKF

-840 EFIETLDKSV
+840 EFIETLDESV

-878 ALLALSAAVFIMS
+878 ALLALSATVFIMS

-965 NPDAYMQGLL
+965 NPDAYMQGLM

-1016 MILMVAGIAI
+1016 IILMVAGIAI
-1026 LGNMKPEKYAQ
+1026 LGNMRPEKYAQ

-1042 NTITAALLATIIGL
+1042 NTITAALLATVIGL
-1056 VALTYIATDK
+1056 VALTYIATD
-1066 DISQVGNLMLKI
+1066 
-1078 SASMLLM
+1078 
-1085 AVMLKMLKSI
+1085 
-1095 EPAEMIK
+1095 
-1102 GALIVGAA
+1102 
-1110 IGLVAVL
+1110 
-1117 VALSHLGK
+1117 
-1125 KNGKDISQVGNLMLK
+1125 KDISQVGNLMLK

-1253 NASKTLMSAAIAIG
+1253 NTSKTLMSAAIAIG

-1454 DGITGID
+1454 DGITSID

-2014 VGNAIS
+2014 VSNAIS

-2028 DMNMQPT
+2028 DMDMQPT

-2053 AMMPIGGTIGISG
+2053 AMMPTGGTIGISG

-2092 KLDKSLNGLSK
+2092 KLDKSLNGISK

>member
-47 LEDVGNATKKL
+47 LEDVGNAAKKL
-58 EFSGVTSGIEAVQA
+58 EFSGVTSGIETVQA

-299 YSEEQAID
+299 YSEEQAVD

-322 KTFTQLIGTLKE
+322 KTFTQLIDTLKE

-357 WTDVSDVLS
+357 WTNVSDVLS

-474 FADSLGDSTEEIQNE
+474 FADSLGDSTEKIQNE

-496 SDEQLRHAGLTN
+496 SDEQLRHAGLTD

-532 SDMSA
+532 NDMSA

-664 DYIER
+664 DYIEK

-718 EGLKKGLSSGLTI
+718 EGLKKGLSSGLSI

-1110 IGLVAVL
+1110 IGLVVVL

-1211 VCLVLGLLPVDKI
+1211 VCLVLGLLPADKI

-1290 MSVLVGL
+1290 MSVLVRL

-1853 GIATFDEAVKEFS
+1853 GIVTFDEAVKEFS

>member
-58 EFSGVTSGIEAVQA
+58 EFSGVTSGIETVQA

-166 FTAAGVKLDT
+166 FTAAGVKLDA

-285 EEYAAAIQKFVDEG
+285 EEYAAAIQKFVNEG
-299 YSEEQAID
+299 YSEEQAVD

-357 WTDVSDVLS
+357 WTNVSDVLS

-404 VKQINNLTNS
+404 VKQINNLANS

-440 LDETGYNHQVIQD
+440 LDEAGYNHQVIQD

-466 DVQEAEAK
+466 DVQESEAK

-489 SKQLSKL
+489 SKQLAKL
-496 SDEQLRHAGLTN
+496 SDEQLRHAGLTD

-664 DYIER
+664 DYIEK

-683 GFKKLIDL
+683 GIKKLIDL

-1016 MILMVAGIAI
+1016 ILLMVAGIAI

-1042 NTITAALLATIIGL
+1042 NTIMAALLATIIGL
-1056 VALTYIATDK
+1056 VALTYIATD
-1066 DISQVGNLMLKI
+1066 
-1078 SASMLLM
+1078 
-1085 AVMLKMLKSI
+1085 
-1095 EPAEMIK
+1095 
-1102 GALIVGAA
+1102 
-1110 IGLVAVL
+1110 
-1117 VALSHLGK
+1117 
-1125 KNGKDISQVGNLMLK
+1125 KDISQVGNLMLK

-1355 GVMFLVSKVPVS
+1355 GVMYLVSKVPVS

-1376 AAFIGIFAA
+1376 AAFIGIFTA

-2014 VGNAIS
+2014 VSNAIS

-2028 DMNMQPT
+2028 DMDMQPT

-2053 AMMPIGGTIGISG
+2053 AMMPTGGTIGISG

>member
-58 EFSGVTSGIEAVQA
+58 EFSGVTSGIETVQA

-166 FTAAGVKLDT
+166 FTAAGVKLDA

-285 EEYAAAIQKFVDEG
+285 EEYAAAIQKFVNEG
-299 YSEEQAID
+299 YSEEQAVD

-357 WTDVSDVLS
+357 WTNVSDVLS

-404 VKQINNLTNS
+404 VKQINNLANS

-440 LDETGYNHQVIQD
+440 LDEAGYNHQVIQD

-466 DVQEAEAK
+466 DVQESEAK

-489 SKQLSKL
+489 SKQLAKL
-496 SDEQLRHAGLTN
+496 SDEQLRHAGLTD

-664 DYIER
+664 DYIEK

-683 GFKKLIDL
+683 GIKKLLDYL
-691 LKESPRIQKF
+691 DESPKIQKF
-701 VDIIKDI
+701 IDTIKNI
-708 DLKEAGGFVV
+708 DLSEAGEFIIS
-718 EGLKKGLSSGLTI
+718 GLKKGLSIGLSI
-731 IPDMLKDIG
+731 IPDTMKEIAD
-740 LKLLSAFEKVLRIAS
+740 KLLSKFREVLGIHS
-755 PSKEMEADGEFV
+755 PSKETEADGEYLV
-767 VAGLVK
+767 EGLIN
-773 GIENTASTVWDAI
+773 GIKNSSSKVWDTI
-786 KDIGTKIITKF
+786 KTFGSDILEKF
-797 KEIKVG
+797 KELKLG
-803 EALTKVISVGA
+803 DSISKIVSAGA
-814 GVGMLAITKNLVDTF
+814 GVGMLLVANKLAEAADRLTSPLAVMESISDAIEG
-829 KNITAP
+829 
-835 MASVG
+835 VG
-840 EFIETLDKSV
+840 
-850 KKTAKAIGKNLKA
+850 KAMKKNLKA
-863 SAFEKKTEGV
+863 SALEKKTKAIQNV
-873 RNLAL
+873 AL
-878 ALLALSAAVFIMS
+878 AALMLAGAVLIFS
-891 KIDTKKLWSTVGA
+891 KVDPDRLWQSVGA
-904 IGVLAVI
+904 MIVLSVA
-911 LVGLAVAIS
+911 LAGIAIAMDKFS
-920 KLTDSA
+920 KSA
-926 VELDGN
+926 VEFDGESKSFKLD
-932 SKTLKL
+932 
-938 SGLKTTLI
+938 GLKTAMLNLGI
-946 SIGVA
+946 A
-951 LALMAATVKIMGSL
+951 LLLMAATVKILGSMDTDKYTQGMLGITALVGAMILVMAAMGTVVKS
-965 NPDAYMQGLL
+965 DQGKALKQANKIFKQMAITMLL
-975 GLVALMGVMMLLI
+975 MVASVSVLGSMNTDKYFQGMSGIVAIAGIYTLLIVALMKVTKIGKEQQIAKLSGLLIAISSAMLLMCVVAKI
-988 VSMSLLVSDNNSKS
+988 VGNMTINEIAGGVGMMVVFIIFIKYLVRATITCKEQQIAKLSGLL
-1002 IQQAGKAMK
+1002 
-1011 KIATA
+1011 
-1016 MILMVAGIAI
+1016 IAI
-1026 LGNMKPEKYAQ
+1026 S
-1037 GLDGF
+1037 
-1042 NTITAALLATIIGL
+1042 
-1056 VALTYIATDK
+1056 V
-1066 DISQVGNLMLKI
+1066 
-1078 SASMLLM
+1078 SMLLM
-1085 AVMLKMLKSI
+1085 CQVAK
-1095 EPAEMIK
+1095 
-1102 GALIVGAA
+1102 IVGNMTTNEIVGGIA
-1110 IGLVAVL
+1110 I
-1117 VALSHLGK
+1117 
-1125 KNGKDISQVGNLMLK
+1125 
-1140 ISASMLLMA
+1140 MA
-1149 VMLKMLK
+1149 VFIIFINLLVK
-1156 SVDYAEI
+1156 AT
-1163 GKGAL
+1163 L
-1168 ILAGV
+1168 ICKEQQIAKLSGL
-1173 AVLIAGLVALTHK
+1173 LIA
-1186 ASDKQ
+1186 
-1191 IKGIGKMLLAVS
+1191 IS
-1203 LCFAVMAG
+1203 LCMAIMAG
-1211 VCLVLGLLPVDKI
+1211 VCLVLGLLQPDKLK
-1224 VQGLAAV
+1224 QG
-1231 AAFTILIEG
+1231 
-1240 LIAVAAIAGKVDE
+1240 VAAIVVFGVVIGALIKVVASAKKIDK
-1253 NASKTLMSAAIAIG
+1253 NASGAILAIAVTIA
-1267 VMAAAVAILSILKPE
+1267 VMAAAVTVLSLLKPE
-1282 KIIVATAC
+1282 KIAGATVC
-1290 MSVLVGL
+1290 LGILMGL
-1297 FALVEFCASK
+1297 FALIERNASYIK
-1307 VQGAMGSLIAM
+1307 KATGSLIVM
-1318 AVVIGLLGGLLI
+1318 AVIIGLLGGLLI
-1330 AISCL
+1330 GISFIPTERALVAAGAISLVLLSLSGAMYLIGKAGNISIKAVAALAMMAVVVLSLAALIQVLTSFNVDASLMGSLLLLAGCLISIGAAVMVMNNCVAGAAALVVVALALSVFL
-1335 PVEKT
+1335 PVLQQLGSMSLGEIG
-1340 MVATAELAI
+1340 VAI
-1349 LMAVMA
+1349 LALAGSLAVL
-1355 GVMFLVSKVPVS
+1355 GL
-1367 AAITGAAGL
+1367 AGL
-1376 AAFIGIFAA
+1376 LLGPVVAPMIGIAGAIALLGVGCLGAGAGLQMFAQGLTTLVMLGPVAIQAFTATIQAFI
-1385 TLAILGGLSKIPGVS
+1385 TLIPTIITT
-1400 DIVNSGGEFL
+1400 IVTSLVTTFTTCIPMIVEG
-1410 ANIGYALGNFIGSII
+1410 ALLLITSLLTSI
-1425 GGFGAG
+1425 AEH
-1431 VSSGLPEIGT
+1431 LPEI
-1441 NLALFMENAQPFF
+1441 LAAGISIIMTLLTGIRDNIGQITEIVIDIIINFAEAIANKLPDIIQCGVDVFF
-1454 DGITGID
+1454 AFLDGFSDAIANNGERLRESLKKLVDSIITGIKGFLGIHSPSTEFEEIGEFSIAGLIKGFGNKVGD
-1461 AVSMI
+1461 AVEAVGKLASKLV
-1466 ANIGS
+1466 GKVKEKFS
-1471 LTAAILLLT
+1471 
-1480 AADFISGMATFM
+1480 DM
-1492 KGKNSFSQLGKELSA
+1492 KEKGQQLCQKIKDGFEEKA
-1507 FIVSAQPF
+1507 PKIVSCVGDTMKKAGKKIQEAKNDF
-1515 IDGAKSLTGEMMEG
+1515 KTWGKDAMEGLRNGMESAKDKIKSTVGGIATDIGAKFKDVLGIHSPSRVFKQYG
-1529 VKALSETLLMLTAAD
+1529 KYID
-1544 LIDGISSWLTGGTS
+1544 LGLVNGI
-1558 LSDFAEQLK
+1558 
-1567 PFGEAMVEFSD
+1567 
-1578 VVAGKIDIDAVNSA
+1578 
-1592 ANAGKIMAEMEKSVT
+1592 
-1607 KTGGVVQWF
+1607 KT
-1616 TGEHDMGKFSTQLV
+1616 
-1630 QFGRAIVRFSDTV
+1630 
-1643 SVGVNEEA
+1643 
-1651 ITAAANAGKIMAE
+1651 
-1664 MQKDITPSGGVVE
+1664 
-1677 WFTGEKDMGK
+1677 
-1687 FSTQLTQFGNA
+1687 
-1698 IVNFSSKV
+1698 FSSKV
-1706 AGKIDEGAVTA
+1706 YDTAKSVGSDTIDG
-1717 AANAGAI
+1717 
-1724 IADMQK
+1724 
-1730 NIAPSGGVVQWFTGD
+1730 
-1745 KDMSAFSK
+1745 
-1753 QLVQFGEAI
+1753 
-1762 VKYSDKVTN
+1762 
-1771 VDATGVE
+1771 
-1778 KSLTFSRAL
+1778 
-1787 LGVINSS
+1787 
-1794 LSINENGIT
+1794 
-1803 KFGKTADIGT
+1803 
-1813 TIQAYAEKIA
+1813 
-1823 SVNLTSVTTSISA
+1823 
-1836 AKQLRDFVQSL
+1836 
-1847 NNFDIS
+1847 
-1853 GIATFDEAVKEFS
+1853 
-1866 KVNMSSIKNVLDG
+1866 MSS
-1879 YSSEFNDLGKKFL
+1879 
-1892 TSLVEGYSSKEE
+1892 
-1904 SFLAAVDS
+1904 
-1912 SLQRAIETINSYYQS
+1912 
-1927 INSSGAYLV
+1927 
-1936 SGFVSGINVNTFRVE
+1936 
-1951 ASARTMAK
+1951 
-1959 AAYDAA
+1959 
-1965 KRELDINSPSRVMEK
+1965 
-1980 LASYVPA
+1980 
-1987 GFAKG
+1987 
-1992 INNNLGLVNMS
+1992 
-2003 SSDMANTVIDG
+2003 
-2014 VGNAIS
+2014 AIS

-2028 DMNMQPT
+2028 DMDMQPT

-2053 AMMPIGGTIGISG
+2053 AMMPTGGTIGISG
-2066 GFNTVATMMNRNRQ
+2066 GFNTIATMMNRSRQ

>member
-58 EFSGVTSGIEAVQA
+58 EFSGVTSGIETVQA

-285 EEYAAAIQKFVDEG
+285 EEYAAAIQKFVNEG
-299 YSEEQAID
+299 YSEEQAVD

-322 KTFTQLIGTLKE
+322 KTFTQLIDTLKE

-357 WTDVSDVLS
+357 WTNVSEVLS

-440 LDETGYNHQVIQD
+440 LDEAGYNHQVIQD

-466 DVQEAEAK
+466 DVQEAETK

-489 SKQLSKL
+489 SKQLAKL
-496 SDEQLRHAGLTN
+496 SDEQLRNAGLTD

-532 SDMSA
+532 NDMSA

-664 DYIER
+664 DYIEK

-701 VDIIKDI
+701 VDIIKEI

-1016 MILMVAGIAI
+1016 ILLMVAGIAI

-1042 NTITAALLATIIGL
+1042 NTIMAALLATIIGL
-1056 VALTYIATDK
+1056 VALTYIATD
-1066 DISQVGNLMLKI
+1066 
-1078 SASMLLM
+1078 
-1085 AVMLKMLKSI
+1085 
-1095 EPAEMIK
+1095 
-1102 GALIVGAA
+1102 
-1110 IGLVAVL
+1110 
-1117 VALSHLGK
+1117 
-1125 KNGKDISQVGNLMLK
+1125 KDISQVGNLMLK

-1307 VQGAMGSLIAM
+1307 VQGVMGSLIAM

-1385 TLAILGGLSKIPGVS
+1385 TLAILGGLSNIPGVS

-1410 ANIGYALGNFIGSII
+1410 ANIGYALGDFIGSII

-1879 YSSEFNDLGKKFL
+1879 YSSEFNALGKKFL

-1951 ASARTMAK
+1951 ASARIMAK

-1992 INNNLGLVNMS
+1992 INNNLGLVNVS

-2014 VGNAIS
+2014 VSNAIS

-2053 AMMPIGGTIGISG
+2053 AMMPTGGTIGISG

>member
-58 EFSGVTSGIEAVQA
+58 EFSGVASGIEAVQA

-357 WTDVSDVLS
+357 WTNVSDVLS

-496 SDEQLRHAGLTN
+496 SDEQLRHAGLTD

-532 SDMSA
+532 NDMSA

-664 DYIER
+664 DYIEK

-814 GVGMLAITKNLVDTF
+814 SVGMLAITKNLVDTF

-1224 VQGLAAV
+1224 VRGLAAV

-1253 NASKTLMSAAIAIG
+1253 NTSKTLMSAAIAIG

-1307 VQGAMGSLIAM
+1307 VQGAMESLIAM

-1515 IDGAKSLTGEMMEG
+1515 IDGAKSLTGDMMEG

-1879 YSSEFNDLGKKFL
+1879 YSLEFNDLGKKFL

>member
-58 EFSGVTSGIEAVQA
+58 EFSGVTSGIETVQA

-285 EEYAAAIQKFVDEG
+285 EEYAAAIQKFVNEG
-299 YSEEQAID
+299 YSEEQAVD

-322 KTFTQLIGTLKE
+322 KTFTQLIDTLKE

-357 WTDVSDVLS
+357 WTNVSEVLS

-440 LDETGYNHQVIQD
+440 LDEAGYNHQVIQD

-466 DVQEAEAK
+466 DVQEAETK

-489 SKQLSKL
+489 SKQLAKL
-496 SDEQLRHAGLTN
+496 SDEQLRNAGLTD

-532 SDMSA
+532 NDMSA

-664 DYIER
+664 DYIEK

-701 VDIIKDI
+701 VDIIKEI

-1016 MILMVAGIAI
+1016 ILLMVAGIAI

-1042 NTITAALLATIIGL
+1042 NTIMAALLATIIGL
-1056 VALTYIATDK
+1056 VALTYIATD
-1066 DISQVGNLMLKI
+1066 
-1078 SASMLLM
+1078 
-1085 AVMLKMLKSI
+1085 
-1095 EPAEMIK
+1095 
-1102 GALIVGAA
+1102 
-1110 IGLVAVL
+1110 
-1117 VALSHLGK
+1117 
-1125 KNGKDISQVGNLMLK
+1125 KDISQVGNLMLK

-1307 VQGAMGSLIAM
+1307 VQGVMGSLIAM

-1385 TLAILGGLSKIPGVS
+1385 TLAILGGLSNIPGVS

-1951 ASARTMAK
+1951 ASARIMAK

-1992 INNNLGLVNMS
+1992 INNNLGLVNVS

-2014 VGNAIS
+2014 VSNAIS

-2053 AMMPIGGTIGISG
+2053 AMMPTGGTIGISG

>member
-285 EEYAAAIQKFVDEG
+285 EEYAAAIQKFVNEG
-299 YSEEQAID
+299 YSEEQAVD

-322 KTFTQLIGTLKE
+322 KTFTQLINTLKE

-357 WTDVSDVLS
+357 WTKVSDVLS

-389 TNMLNKLENSDVGKT
+389 TNMLNKLENSDIGKT

-414 LEYYQKV
+414 LEYYQKA
-421 VTDVWRGDYKN
+421 VTDVWKGDYKN

-440 LDETGYNHQVIQD
+440 LDEAGYNHQVIQD

-466 DVQEAEAK
+466 DVQGAEAK

-489 SKQLSKL
+489 SKRLSKL
-496 SDEQLRHAGLTN
+496 SDEQLRHAGLTD

-532 SDMSA
+532 NDMSA

-664 DYIER
+664 DYIEK

-683 GFKKLIDL
+683 GFKKLKDL

-840 EFIETLDKSV
+840 EFIETLDESV
-850 KKTAKAIGKNLKA
+850 KKTAKVIGKNLKA

-965 NPDAYMQGLL
+965 NPDAHMQGLM

-1016 MILMVAGIAI
+1016 ILLMVAGIAI
-1026 LGNMKPEKYAQ
+1026 LGNMRPEKYAQ

-1042 NTITAALLATIIGL
+1042 NTITAALLATVIGL
-1056 VALTYIATDK
+1056 VALTYIATD
-1066 DISQVGNLMLKI
+1066 
-1078 SASMLLM
+1078 
-1085 AVMLKMLKSI
+1085 
-1095 EPAEMIK
+1095 
-1102 GALIVGAA
+1102 
-1110 IGLVAVL
+1110 
-1117 VALSHLGK
+1117 
-1125 KNGKDISQVGNLMLK
+1125 KDISQVGNLMLK

-2014 VGNAIS
+2014 VSNAIS

-2028 DMNMQPT
+2028 DMDMQPT

-2053 AMMPIGGTIGISG
+2053 AMMPTGGTIGISG

>member
-35 KAKLNFNGVSKG
+35 KAKLNFSGMSKG
-47 LEDVGNATKKL
+47 LEDVGAATKKL
-58 EFSGVTSGIEAVQA
+58 EFSGVASGIETIQA
-72 KLSAMEVIGVTALAN
+72 KFSALEVIGVTALAN

-92 VNAGKRIA
+92 VNAGKKIA

-207 ALASGTVKLMDWNSV
+207 ALAAGTVKLMDWNSV

-299 YSEEQAID
+299 YSEEQAVD

-322 KTFTQLIGTLKE
+322 KTFTQLIDTLKE

-357 WTDVSDVLS
+357 WTKVSDVLS
-366 KLINNASEARNKLV
+366 ELINNASDARNKLV

-496 SDEQLRHAGLTN
+496 SDEQLRHAGLTD

-1037 GLDGF
+1037 SLDGF

-2014 VGNAIS
+2014 VSNAIS

-2028 DMNMQPT
+2028 DMDMQPT

-2053 AMMPIGGTIGISG
+2053 AMMPTGGTIGISG

-2092 KLDKSLNGLSK
+2092 KLDKSLNGISK

>member
-35 KAKLNFNGVSKG
+35 KAKLNFSGMSKG
-47 LEDVGNATKKL
+47 LEDVGAATKKL
-58 EFSGVTSGIEAVQA
+58 EFSGVASGIETIQA
-72 KLSAMEVIGVTALAN
+72 KFSALEVIGVTALAN

-207 ALASGTVKLMDWNSV
+207 ALAAGTVKLMDWNSV

-299 YSEEQAID
+299 YSEEQAVD

-322 KTFTQLIGTLKE
+322 KTFTQLIDTLKE

-357 WTDVSDVLS
+357 WTKVSDVLS
-366 KLINNASEARNKLV
+366 KLINNASDARNKLV

-389 TNMLNKLENSDVGKT
+389 TNLLNKLEDS
-404 VKQINNLTNS
+404 NLLKAADKIDNLAHS
-414 LEYYQKV
+414 LEYYQEV

-440 LDETGYNHQVIQD
+440 LDEAGYTHQVVQD

-459 EYELTVE
+459 LYELTVE

-474 FADSLGDSTEEIQNE
+474 FADSIGESTEQIQNE
-489 SKQLSKL
+489 TKQLAKL
-496 SDEQLRHAGLTN
+496 SDEQLKEVGLTD

-532 SDMSA
+532 NDMSA

-546 GLGNIGETLII
+546 GLGNIGETLIT
-557 TFTAIKDA
+557 TFTAIKNA

-585 NALTEKMKEFSST
+585 NALTEKMKEFSSS

-664 DYIER
+664 DYIEK
-669 SFKKVGEGLKVVID
+669 SFKKVGEGLKVVIKAV
-683 GFKKLIDL
+683 KKLLDYL
-691 LKESPRIQKF
+691 GESPKIQKF

-708 DLKEAGGFVV
+708 DLSEAGEFIIA
-718 EGLKKGLSSGLTI
+718 GLKKGLSGGLSI
-731 IPDMLKDIG
+731 IPDMLKEIG
-740 LKLLSAFEKVLRIAS
+740 SKLLAKFEEVLGIAS
-755 PSKEMEADGEFV
+755 PSKEMEANGEFI

-850 KKTAKAIGKNLKA
+850 KETAKAIGKNLKA

-1016 MILMVAGIAI
+1016 MLLMVAGIAI

-1085 AVMLKMLKSI
+1085 AVMLK
-1095 EPAEMIK
+1095 
-1102 GALIVGAA
+1102 V
-1110 IGLVAVL
+1110 
-1117 VALSHLGK
+1117 
-1125 KNGKDISQVGNLMLK
+1125 
-1140 ISASMLLMA
+1140 
-1149 VMLKMLK
+1149 LK

-1330 AISCL
+1330 AVSCL

-1454 DGITGID
+1454 DGITSID

-1578 VVAGKIDIDAVNSA
+1578 VVAGKIDADAVDSA

-1879 YSSEFNDLGKKFL
+1879 YSSEFNTLGKKFL

-1951 ASARTMAK
+1951 ASARMMAK

-1992 INNNLGLVNMS
+1992 IDKNLGLVNAS

-2014 VGNAIS
+2014 VSNAIS
-2020 KISELING
+2020 KISDLING
-2028 DMNMQPT
+2028 DMDMQPT

-2053 AMMPIGGTIGISG
+2053 AMMPTGGTIGISG

>member
-1 MSSKEVDERVVE
+1 

-58 EFSGVTSGIEAVQA
+58 EFSGVTSGIETVQA

-285 EEYAAAIQKFVDEG
+285 EEYAAAIQKFVNEG
-299 YSEEQAID
+299 YSEEQAVD

-322 KTFTQLIGTLKE
+322 KTFTQLIDTLKE

-357 WTDVSDVLS
+357 WTNVSEVLS

-440 LDETGYNHQVIQD
+440 LDEAGYNHQVIQD

-466 DVQEAEAK
+466 DVQEAETK

-489 SKQLSKL
+489 SKQLAKL
-496 SDEQLRHAGLTN
+496 SDEQLRNAGLTD

-532 SDMSA
+532 NDMSA

-664 DYIER
+664 DYIEK

-701 VDIIKDI
+701 VDIIKEI

-1016 MILMVAGIAI
+1016 ILLMVAGIAI

-1042 NTITAALLATIIGL
+1042 NTIMAALLATIIGL
-1056 VALTYIATDK
+1056 VALTYIATD
-1066 DISQVGNLMLKI
+1066 
-1078 SASMLLM
+1078 
-1085 AVMLKMLKSI
+1085 
-1095 EPAEMIK
+1095 
-1102 GALIVGAA
+1102 
-1110 IGLVAVL
+1110 
-1117 VALSHLGK
+1117 
-1125 KNGKDISQVGNLMLK
+1125 KDISQVGNLMLK

-1307 VQGAMGSLIAM
+1307 VQGVMGSLIAM

-1385 TLAILGGLSKIPGVS
+1385 TLAILGGLSNIPGVS

-1879 YSSEFNDLGKKFL
+1879 YSSEFNALGKKFL

-1951 ASARTMAK
+1951 ASARIMAK

-1992 INNNLGLVNMS
+1992 INNNLGLVNVS

-2014 VGNAIS
+2014 VSNAIS

-2053 AMMPIGGTIGISG
+2053 AMMPTGGTIGISG

>member
-58 EFSGVTSGIEAVQA
+58 EFSGVASGIEAVQA

-166 FTAAGVKLDT
+166 FTAAGVKLNA

-247 QAYIDAAGSF
+247 KAYIDAAGSF

-285 EEYAAAIQKFVDEG
+285 EEYAAAIQKFVNEG
-299 YSEEQAID
+299 YSEEQAVD

-322 KTFTQLIGTLKE
+322 KTFTQLINTLKE

-357 WTDVSDVLS
+357 WTKVSDVLS

-389 TNMLNKLENSDVGKT
+389 TNMLNKLENSDIGKT

-414 LEYYQKV
+414 LEYYQKA
-421 VTDVWRGDYKN
+421 VTDVWKGDYKN

-440 LDETGYNHQVIQD
+440 LDEAGYNHQVIQD

-466 DVQEAEAK
+466 DVQGAEAK

-489 SKQLSKL
+489 SKRLSKL
-496 SDEQLRHAGLTN
+496 SDEQLRHAGLTD

-532 SDMSA
+532 NDMSA

-640 IDIIEFTGYI
+640 IDIIEFAGYI

-664 DYIER
+664 DYIEK

-683 GFKKLIDL
+683 GFKKLKDL

-840 EFIETLDKSV
+840 EFIETLDESV

-965 NPDAYMQGLL
+965 NPDAHMQGLM

-1016 MILMVAGIAI
+1016 ILLMVAGIAI
-1026 LGNMKPEKYAQ
+1026 LGNMRPEKYAQ

-1042 NTITAALLATIIGL
+1042 NTITAALLATVIGL

-1110 IGLVAVL
+1110 IGLVVVL

-2014 VGNAIS
+2014 VSNAIS

-2028 DMNMQPT
+2028 DMDMQPT

-2053 AMMPIGGTIGISG
+2053 AMMPTGGTIGISG

>member
-1 MSSKEVDERVVE
+1 

-35 KAKLNFNGVSKG
+35 KAKLNFSGVSKG

-127 NTQKEGTNVKQVNAA
+127 NTQKERTNVKQVNAA

-496 SDEQLRHAGLTN
+496 SDEQLRHAGLTD

-1231 AAFTILIEG
+1231 AAFIILIEG

-1529 VKALSETLLMLTAAD
+1529 VEALSETLLMLTAAD

>member
-58 EFSGVTSGIEAVQA
+58 EFSGVASGIEAVQA

-166 FTAAGVKLDT
+166 FTAAGVKLNA

-247 QAYIDAAGSF
+247 KAYIDAAGSF

-285 EEYAAAIQKFVDEG
+285 EEYAAAIQKFVNEG
-299 YSEEQAID
+299 YSEEQAVD

-322 KTFTQLIGTLKE
+322 KTFTQIINTLKE

-357 WTDVSDVLS
+357 WTKVSDVLS

-389 TNMLNKLENSDVGKT
+389 TNMLNKLENSDIGKT

-414 LEYYQKV
+414 LEYYQKA
-421 VTDVWRGDYKN
+421 VTDVWKGDYKN

-440 LDETGYNHQVIQD
+440 LDEAGYNHQVIQD

-466 DVQEAEAK
+466 DVQGAEAK

-489 SKQLSKL
+489 SKRLSKL
-496 SDEQLRHAGLTN
+496 SDEQLRHAGLTD

-532 SDMSA
+532 NDMSA

-664 DYIER
+664 DYIEK

-683 GFKKLIDL
+683 GFKKLKDL

-840 EFIETLDKSV
+840 EFIETLDESV

-965 NPDAYMQGLL
+965 NPDAHMQGLM

-1016 MILMVAGIAI
+1016 ILLMVAGIAI
-1026 LGNMKPEKYAQ
+1026 LGNMRPEKYAQ
-1037 GLDGF
+1037 SLDGF
-1042 NTITAALLATIIGL
+1042 NTITAALLATVIGL
-1056 VALTYIATDK
+1056 VALTYIATD
-1066 DISQVGNLMLKI
+1066 
-1078 SASMLLM
+1078 
-1085 AVMLKMLKSI
+1085 
-1095 EPAEMIK
+1095 
-1102 GALIVGAA
+1102 
-1110 IGLVAVL
+1110 
-1117 VALSHLGK
+1117 
-1125 KNGKDISQVGNLMLK
+1125 KDISQVGNLMLK

-2014 VGNAIS
+2014 VSNAIS

-2028 DMNMQPT
+2028 DMDMQPT

-2053 AMMPIGGTIGISG
+2053 AMMPTGGTIGISG

>member
-58 EFSGVTSGIEAVQA
+58 EFSGVASGIEAVQA
-72 KLSAMEVIGVTALAN
+72 KFSAMEVIGVTALAN

-299 YSEEQAID
+299 YSEEQAVD

-357 WTDVSDVLS
+357 WTNVSDVLS

-389 TNMLNKLENSDVGKT
+389 TNMLNKLENSDIGKT

-414 LEYYQKV
+414 LEYYQKA
-421 VTDVWRGDYKN
+421 VTDVWKGDYKN

-440 LDETGYNHQVIQD
+440 LDEAGYNHQVIQD

-466 DVQEAEAK
+466 DVQGAEAK

-489 SKQLSKL
+489 SKRLSKL
-496 SDEQLRHAGLTN
+496 SDEQLRHAGLTD

-532 SDMSA
+532 NDMSA

-664 DYIER
+664 DYIEK

-683 GFKKLIDL
+683 GFKKLKDL

-840 EFIETLDKSV
+840 EFIETLDESV

-965 NPDAYMQGLL
+965 NPDAHMQGLM

-1016 MILMVAGIAI
+1016 ILLMVAGIAI
-1026 LGNMKPEKYAQ
+1026 LGNMRPEKYAQ

-1042 NTITAALLATIIGL
+1042 NTITAALLATVIGL

-1110 IGLVAVL
+1110 IGLVVVL

-2014 VGNAIS
+2014 VSNAIS

-2028 DMNMQPT
+2028 DMDMQPT

-2053 AMMPIGGTIGISG
+2053 AMMPTGGTIGISG

>member
-247 QAYIDAAGSF
+247 KAYIDAAGSF

-285 EEYAAAIQKFVDEG
+285 EEYAAAIQKFVNEG
-299 YSEEQAID
+299 YSEEQAVD

-322 KTFTQLIGTLKE
+322 KTFTQLIDTLKE

-357 WTDVSDVLS
+357 WTNVSDVLS

-389 TNMLNKLENSDVGKT
+389 TNMLNKLENSDIGKT

-414 LEYYQKV
+414 LEYYQKA
-421 VTDVWRGDYKN
+421 VTDVWKGDYKN

-440 LDETGYNHQVIQD
+440 LDEAGYNHQVIQD

-489 SKQLSKL
+489 SKQLAKL
-496 SDEQLRHAGLTN
+496 SDEQLSHAGLTD

-532 SDMSA
+532 NDMSA

-546 GLGNIGETLII
+546 GFGNIGETLII

-664 DYIER
+664 DYIEK

-683 GFKKLIDL
+683 GIKKLIDL
-691 LKESPRIQKF
+691 LKKSPRIQKF

-926 VELDGN
+926 VELDSN

-975 GLVALMGVMMLLI
+975 GLVTLMGVMMLLI

-1016 MILMVAGIAI
+1016 MLLMVAGIAI

-1110 IGLVAVL
+1110 IGLVVVL

-1149 VMLKMLK
+1149 VMLKVLK

-1367 AAITGAAGL
+1367 VSITGAAGL

-1410 ANIGYALGNFIGSII
+1410 AHIGYALGNFIGSII

-1879 YSSEFNDLGKKFL
+1879 YSSEFNALGKKFL

-1951 ASARTMAK
+1951 ASARIMAK

-1992 INNNLGLVNMS
+1992 INNNLGLVNVS

-2014 VGNAIS
+2014 VSNAIS

-2053 AMMPIGGTIGISG
+2053 AMMPTGGTIGISG

>member
-35 KAKLNFNGVSKG
+35 KAKLNFSGVSKG

-127 NTQKEGTNVKQVNAA
+127 NTQKERTNVKQVNAA

-496 SDEQLRHAGLTN
+496 SDEQLRHAGLTD

-1231 AAFTILIEG
+1231 AAFIILIEG

-1529 VKALSETLLMLTAAD
+1529 VEALSETLLMLTAAD